1 MAAAVR
7 RSTVQFTAQ
16 TARRQWMLFIT
27 TSMDDHDAEKRTE
40 QNSILGSGKSKAK
53 ITDNIRMRSRN
64 CTTEATDSDRHEV

>member
-1 MAAAVR
+1 
-7 RSTVQFTAQ
+7 
-16 TARRQWMLFIT
+16 MLFIT

-64 CTTEATDSDRHEV
+64 CTTEATDSDRHEVIEADRISATASVRAPKLPLK